1 MDYFVKKGVNYIYG
15 IDINSIA
22 LSTAKKKLTSYNIN
36 CEFNNSISSL
46 NIINFLIKNK
56 IKKFDLIVFDRVL
69 YILNDKEFFFVLNI
83 FSKITKYIYIDDF
96 FLKKNIENNSV
107 NRVNLNGYIHTNFD
121 QVLKNAKFKLKKSCH
136 SPYPKVK
143 LANPKF
149 ALYEHSE

>member
-1 MDYFVKKGVNYIYG
+1 M
-15 IDINSIA
+15 
-22 LSTAKKKLTSYNIN
+22 
-36 CEFNNSISSL
+36 
-46 NIINFLIKNK
+46 IKNK